1 MRSKAWIARNNV
13 EMFRE
18 KLSTETDAQK
28 RKVLADLLAKE
39 EQKLANIKRE
49 DD

>member
-1 MRSKAWIARNNV
+1 MRSNAWIARNNV

-18 KLSTETDAQK
+18 KLSVETDAQK